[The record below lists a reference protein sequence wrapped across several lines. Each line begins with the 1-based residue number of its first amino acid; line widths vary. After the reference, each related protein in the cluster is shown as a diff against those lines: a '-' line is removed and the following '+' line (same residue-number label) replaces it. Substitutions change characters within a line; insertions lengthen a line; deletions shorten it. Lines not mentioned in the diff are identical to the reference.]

1 MHRPKQDD
9 DDDEEEI
16 GVHMWE
22 NRGKLVLDVPWL
34 KDETKARNED
44 WNPFY
49 WFQGR
54 TDFSK
59 MALI

>member
-1 MHRPKQDD
+1 
-9 DDDEEEI
+9 
-16 GVHMWE
+16 MWE
-22 NRGKLVLDVPWL
+22 NRGRLVLDVPWL